1 MDISYSQPNIF
12 LYSLLPTM
20 LYWNSLPYFIVS
32 LISQSVVLE
41 SAASPGSLLEMQSL
55 APSQSSW
62 IGIFVL
68 MRSSVD

>member
-32 LISQSVVLE
+32 LIGQSVVLE
-41 SAASPGSLLEMQSL
+41 SAAAPGNLLEMQSL
-55 APSQSSW
+55 APSQTSW